1 MEITL
6 TETGFIALV
15 GILFGFLIGCCK
27 QIESSRCEKIKL
39 CGVECDR
46 TPLKDEISIIE
57 MEKTS
62 PQENE
67 RDAL

>member
-15 GILFGFLIGCCK
+15 GMLFGFLIGCCK

-46 TPLKDEISIIE
+46 TPLKDETIIE

>member
-15 GILFGFLIGCCK
+15 GMLFGFLIGCCK
-27 QIESSRCEKIKL
+27 QIESSRCQRIKL
-39 CGVECDR
+39 CGAECDR
-46 TPLKDEISIIE
+46 EPLKDETIIE

-62 PQENE
+62 PQEDE
-67 RDAL
+67 KDAL